1 MIIGYLDEYRGYFGS
16 IEYEPED
23 KLHYGSLL
31 NIDDFVSYHAD
42 NIIDLEKQFH
52 NAVDDYIEFCKEVG
66 KELPWIHASI
76 GEMRWENVQSMFW
89 MYE

>member
-1 MIIGYLDEYRGYFGS
+1 MIIGYLDEYRGYIGS

-23 KLHYGSLL
+23 RLHYGLLL
-31 NIDDFVSYHAD
+31 NINDFVSYHAD

-76 GEMRWENVQSMFW
+76 GEKER
-89 MYE
+89 